1 MATTPPPSSPS
12 PQQQP
17 VPQGTTSPQKRR
29 VVLVLMAVVILVV
42 LYSIL
47 HPGASKTPR
56 HKKSDGKD
64 ITATEEQI
72 NAAMLANKAEIEAE
86 KLRQERAKKKQ
97 EVAAKTVD
105 FEKKLAAPRVLRGG
119 GSSAPKESAPSIV
132 FDVTG
137 EQQWTKPQDT
147 ATARPRFPGHEQ
159 QDRALEIARRLIAE
173 SKEQNR
179 EQQQNDLPSE
189 AVNDG
194 RYRQVSDA
202 KPPESDRRETL
213 MRAHL
218 LYPNPDWP
226 KTVLPEGT
234 MIETVLKNRLE
245 GANDGP
251 VEVMLTT
258 DVYLRGTH
266 KLIFPQG
273 TTISGETK
281 RVNMLEQERLAVF
294 FHRALVQLSD
304 GTLYGVSLDAPALDQ
319 AGAVALHDK
328 VNHHYLQIFGA
339 SLAVG
344 AIGGLVN
351 IGNTYGGY
359 GGYDTGSVIRSGI
372 GSEMGLSARQ
382 IMARY
387 LNRLPE
393 IVIREGTR
401 VKIMLMGDLPVPFYP
416 EEDSKED
423 QTQ

>member
-17 VPQGTTSPQKRR
+17 ATPQGTTSAQKRR
-29 VVLVLMAVVILVV
+29 LVLVLMAVVILVV
-42 LYSIL
+42 LYSML
-47 HPGASKTPR
+47 HPGAAKPPR
-56 HKKSDGKD
+56 LKKSDGKD

-72 NAAMLANKAEIEAE
+72 HAAMLANKGEIEAE
-86 KLRQERAKKKQ
+86 KLRQERARKKQ

-105 FEKKLAAPRVLRGG
+105 FEKKLAARHVLRG
-119 GSSAPKESAPSIV
+119 GSSAPKKSAPSIV
-132 FDVTG
+132 FDLTG
-137 EQQWTKPQDT
+137 KQQETKPQER
-147 ATARPRFPGHEQ
+147 ATARPRFGGDQQ
-159 QDRALEIARRLIAE
+159 QDRALEITRQLMAE
-173 SKEQNR
+173 STEQNR
-179 EQQQNDLPSE
+179 GQQQKNLPNE

-194 RYRQVSDA
+194 RYRQV
-202 KPPESDRRETL
+202 PETQSPELGQRERL
-213 MRAHL
+213 MHAHL
-218 LYPNPDWP
+218 LHPNPDWP
-226 KTVLPEGT
+226 KAILPEGT
-234 MIETVLKNRLE
+234 VIEAVLKNRLE
-245 GANDGP
+245 GTNDGP

-281 RVNMLEQERLAVF
+281 RVNMLDQERLAVF

-304 GTLYGVSLDAPALDQ
+304 GTLYGVSLDAAALDQ

-328 VNHHYLQIFGA
+328 VNRHYFQLFGA

-344 AIGGLVN
+344 AMGGLVN

-359 GGYDTGSVIRSGI
+359 GGYDTASVIRSGI
-372 GSEMGLSARQ
+372 GSEMGLNARQ